1 MRIVAGRHKGRPLI
15 APPGEDIR
23 PTSDRARESLFNI
36 LTHGRVGKT
45 DGAAPLQ
52 GAVVLD
58 AFCGTGAL
66 AAEALSRGAASAI
79 LMDNSPAALD
89 LARANLRELGE
100 ERQMVLVLA
109 DVSEP
114 PAKGP
119 AQPPATL
126 VFLDP
131 PYRSGLGAPALAAL
145 DARGWIADE
154 ALIVVES
161 EARDPFAPP
170 DGFTLLDERRYG
182 KAKIRFLRKEA

>member
-1 MRIVAGRHKGRPLI
+1 M
-15 APPGEDIR
+15 APPGEEIR

-36 LTHGRVGKT
+36 LAHGRVSRA
-45 DGAAPLQ
+45 DGTGPLA

-66 AAEALSRGAASAI
+66 AAEALSRGAAQAI

-89 LARANLRELGE
+89 VARANLRALGE
-100 ERQMVLVLA
+100 EARAFLVLA
-109 DVSEP
+109 DATQP
-114 PAKGP
+114 PAKGA

-145 DARGWIADE
+145 DARGWIAEE
-154 ALIVVES
+154 AVAVIET
-161 EARDPFAPP
+161 EARDPFDAP
-170 DGFTLLDERRYG
+170 DGFALLDERRYG
-182 KAKIRFLRKEA
+182 KAKVRFLRKR